1 MRPLRALLPY
11 LALLR
16 RRRGT
21 ALIGVLLLAAT
32 VASAVGL
39 LGLSGWFITA
49 TGVTALAW
57 AAGSRVVF
65 DIFLPGAGI
74 RFFALSRTVAR
85 YFERLWQHAL
95 TLDLLAALRTAVF
108 ARLAAQPAAV
118 LARLR
123 DAALLDRLT
132 SDVDAIDNLPL
143 RVAAPL
149 ATTALLVPTVAIL
162 LAWLATPWM
171 LLPLGAL
178 SALTLGLGLLAL
190 RSGMRP
196 GRRLRARSE
205 ALHARL
211 LESLTG
217 LAELH
222 HAGSLNAHAAR
233 SRQLDARLAQAQRRR
248 AQRLGALDAAMTT
261 AVQLSAATAL
271 LLGLLLLDATPMGA
285 AAAVLAALALLGLN
299 ELLPGL
305 PQALYQLGETQ
316 TAAARLNQLLKG
328 PGEAPAPAE
337 SMQEAAEAPAL
348 QLEGIGLWHA
358 GRPTPA
364 LAEVSLTLARG
375 ERLAITGASGS
386 GKSSLLQVIAGLQ
399 TADEGRMHVLGRP
412 SETLHPAQLR
422 DRMSVLTQHSEI
434 FAASVAD
441 NLRLAAP
448 EANEAAL
455 WRALHIA
462 ALDEVVAALPE
473 GLDTWVGEA
482 GARLSGG
489 QTRRLALARV
499 LLRDA
504 PIVLLDEPATGLDAA
519 TRATVFSRLDA
530 WLAGRSA
537 IFLGHDA
544 AVLPRADRSLQLYE
558 GHIRATTTD

>member
-1 MRPLRALLPY
+1 MQPLRALLPY
-11 LALLR
+11 VALLR

-32 VASAVGL
+32 VASAIGL

-49 TGVTALAW
+49 TGITALAW
-57 AAGSRVVF
+57 AAGTRAVF

-132 SDVDAIDNLPL
+132 SDVDALDNLPL
-143 RVAAPL
+143 RVVAPL
-149 ATTALLVPTVAIL
+149 AAAALLLPVVALL
-162 LAWLATPWM
+162 LAWLATPWV
-171 LLPLGAL
+171 LLPLGIL
-178 SALTLGLGLLAL
+178 TALTLGLGLLAL

-211 LESLTG
+211 LESFAG

-222 HAGSLNAHAAR
+222 HAGSLEAHAAR
-233 SRQLDARLAQAQRRR
+233 SRHLDARLAQAQRQR
-248 AQRLGALDAAMTT
+248 AQRLDALDATMNT
-261 AVQLSAATAL
+261 AVHLSAATAL
-271 LLGLLLLDATPMGA
+271 LLGLLLLDTTAMGA

-316 TAAARLNQLLKG
+316 TAAARLNQLLEG
-328 PGEAPAPAE
+328 AGEPPAPAAP
-337 SMQEAAEAPAL
+337 MQEIDEAPAL
-348 QLEGIGLWHA
+348 QLEGIGLRHP
-358 GRPTPA
+358 GRRSPA
-364 LAEVSLTLARG
+364 LADVSLTLARG
-375 ERLAITGASGS
+375 ERLTITGASGS
-386 GKSSLLQVIAGLQ
+386 GKSSLLQIVAGLHMPHS
-399 TADEGRMHVLGRP
+399 GRMQVLGQP
-412 SETLHPAQLR
+412 AEKLHPAQWR
-422 DRMSVLTQHSEI
+422 ARMAVLTQHSEI
-434 FAASVAD
+434 FAASVAE

-448 EANEAAL
+448 EATDAAL

-462 ALDEVVAALPE
+462 ALDKVVAALPD

-489 QTRRLALARV
+489 QARRLALARV

-519 TRATVFSRLDA
+519 TRATVFNRLNE

-537 IFLGHDA
+537 LFLGHDP
-544 AVLPRADRSLQLYE
+544 AVLPRADRSLRIFE
-558 GHIRATTTD
+558 GRLRAS

>member
-1 MRPLRALLPY
+1 MHPLRALLPY
-11 LALLR
+11 VALLR

-57 AAGSRVVF
+57 AAGSRIAF
-65 DIFLPGAGI
+65 DIFLPGSGI

-108 ARLAAQPAAV
+108 ARLAAQRAAV
-118 LARLR
+118 LGRLR

-143 RVAAPL
+143 RVVAPL
-149 ATTALLVPTVAIL
+149 AAAALLLPVIALL

-171 LLPLGAL
+171 LLPLAT
-178 SALTLGLGLLAL
+178 LTAWTLALGLLAL

-211 LESLTG
+211 LESLIG

-222 HAGSLNAHAAR
+222 HAGSLEPHAAR
-233 SRQLDARLAQAQRRR
+233 SRQLDARLAQSQCRR
-248 AQRLGALDAAMTT
+248 ARHLAALDATMST
-261 AVQLSAATAL
+261 AVQLAATAAL

-316 TAAARLNQLLKG
+316 TAAARLNRLLEGPIEAPVPAEPMPEDAAAPVLQLGGIALRH
-328 PGEAPAPAE
+328 PGRPAPAL
-337 SMQEAAEAPAL
+337 AAV
-348 QLEGIGLWHA
+348 
-358 GRPTPA
+358 T
-364 LAEVSLTLARG
+364 LTLGRG

-386 GKSSLLQVIAGLQ
+386 GKSSLLQVITGLHMPD
-399 TADEGRMHVLGRP
+399 AGRMRVLGHP
-412 SETLHPAQLR
+412 AETLHPAQWR
-422 DRMSVLTQHSEI
+422 TRMAVLTQHSEI

-448 EANEAAL
+448 RADEAAL
-455 WRALHIA
+455 WRALHVA
-462 ALDEVVAALPE
+462 VLDELVAALPE

-482 GARLSGG
+482 GSRLSGG
-489 QTRRLALARV
+489 QARRLALARV

-519 TRATVFSRLDA
+519 TRATVFARLEQ

-537 IFLGHDA
+537 IFFAHDA
-544 AVLPRADRSLQLYE
+544 AVLPRADRRLRLQE
-558 GHIRATTTD
+558 GRLREA

>member
-1 MRPLRALLPY
+1 M
-11 LALLR
+11 
-16 RRRGT
+16 
-21 ALIGVLLLAAT
+21 
-32 VASAVGL
+32 
-39 LGLSGWFITA
+39 
-49 TGVTALAW
+49 
-57 AAGSRVVF
+57 
-65 DIFLPGAGI
+65 
-74 RFFALSRTVAR
+74 
-85 YFERLWQHAL
+85 
-95 TLDLLAALRTAVF
+95 
-108 ARLAAQPAAV
+108 RLAAQPAAV

-123 DAALLDRLT
+123 DATLLDRLT

-143 RVAAPL
+143 RVVAPL
-149 ATTALLVPTVAIL
+149 AAAALLLPLIALL
-162 LAWLATPWM
+162 LAWLATPWV

-178 SALTLGLGLLAL
+178 TALTLGLGLLAL

-222 HAGSLNAHAAR
+222 HAGSLDAHAAR

-248 AQRLGALDAAMTT
+248 ARRLGALDAAMTT
-261 AVQLSAATAL
+261 AVQLTAATAL

-316 TAAARLNQLLKG
+316 TAAARLNRLLEG
-328 PGEAPAPAE
+328 AGEPPDPAE
-337 SMQEAAEAPAL
+337 PMQEAAEAPAL
-348 QLEGIGLWHA
+348 QLESVSLWHR
-358 GRPTPA
+358 GRPAPA

-386 GKSSLLQVIAGLQ
+386 GKSSLLQIIAGLQ
-399 TADEGRMHVLGRP
+399 RADEGRMHVLGRP
-412 SETLHPAQLR
+412 SETLHPAQWR
-422 DRMSVLTQHSEI
+422 DRMAVLTQHSEI
-434 FAASVAD
+434 FAATVAE

-448 EANEAAL
+448 EAIDAAL
-455 WRALHIA
+455 WRALHVA
-462 ALDEVVAALPE
+462 ALDDVVTALPD

-489 QTRRLALARV
+489 QARRLALARV
-499 LLRDA
+499 LLRDS

-519 TRATVFSRLDA
+519 TRATVFARLEE

-537 IFLGHDA
+537 IFLGHDPS
-544 AVLPRADRSLQLYE
+544 VLPRADRALRLYE
-558 GHIRATTTD
+558 GRFRASTPD